1 MIVLITINYND
12 FGTTSKFL
20 NSIKD
25 YSEIDHVVVVDNAS
39 SDKSFERLLVFQ
51 NEKIH
56 VIKQNCNNGYAGG
69 NNFGIRYAV
78 KLWNVDYFII
88 SNPDVFFSNN
98 TIRNLIDVMR
108 QHEDLALCSAVM
120 RYDNGRVFTNF
131 ASRLPKY
138 IDLISGCFLGLVQL
152 RNKIFHRSEFPEY
165 DKIRCMGVYY
175 TDVVP
180 GSFFLAD
187 RKKFEEVGFFD
198 ERTFLYYE
206 ENILALK
213 LKKAGYREAIVTGES
228 YKHLHSVTISKNIQ
242 SRMKK
247 DKIMYDS
254 AIIFLKTM
262 DVNLFFLSLFKFA
275 YWIGFPERLFFLFVR
290 KLVHEKVSKK
300 EL

>member
-1 MIVLITINYND
+1 MVVLVTINYND
-12 FGTTSKFL
+12 FETTSKFL
-20 NSIKD
+20 SSIKD
-25 YSEIDHVVVVDNAS
+25 YSEIDHIVVVDNAS
-39 SDKSFERLLVFQ
+39 SDKSFERLQTFQ
-51 NEKIH
+51 SEKIH
-56 VIKQNCNNGYAGG
+56 VIRQNCNNGYAGG

-78 KLWNVDYFII
+78 ELWNVDYFII

-98 TIRNLIDVMR
+98 IVGNLVNIM
-108 QHEDLALCSAVM
+108 QQCKDLAICSAVM
-120 RYDNGRVFTNF
+120 RYDNGRVYTNF

-138 IDLISGCFLGLVQL
+138 IDLLSGCFLSLVQL
-152 RNKIFHRSEFPEY
+152 RNKVFHRSEYPEY
-165 DKIRCMGVYY
+165 DKIKYMDLYY

-213 LKKAGYREAIVTGES
+213 LKKAGYKEAIVTGES
-228 YKHLHSVTISKNIQ
+228 YKHLHSITISKNIR

-254 AIIFLKTM
+254 AIVFLKTM
-262 DVNLFFLSLFKFA
+262 EVNLFFVGLFKFA
-275 YWIGFPERLFFLFVR
+275 YWMGFPERFFFLFVS
-290 KLVHEKVSKK
+290 KLVHK
-300 EL
+300 